1 MRAMVSRAVDSW
13 PSHGAKWLPMPTP
26 SISDWP
32 TPHSGDKIS
41 CQMKPMMTTDSR
53 VGRKIRVR

>member
-1 MRAMVSRAVDSW
+1 MVQQAVDSW
-13 PSHGAKWLPMPTP
+13 PATARSGAMPTP

-53 VGRKIRVR
+53 WQEFRVR